1 MHPPH
6 FSILREVFS
15 YTARFLPSK
24 DTIFPCSLNMLLSLL
39 SFFQS
44 IGLWRFYFL
53 PFTLSQ
59 ASSCFPEGFI
69 YFSFMAVPL
78 EHSFSF
84 LSESIWLLKVSIF
97 SFSFR
102 MPCASMNYPP
112 VHTGDFHGFY
122 LFPSLCSQCHWH
134 VYFSTILH
142 AQDFLKVF
150 ISFPSFLQCCMITQ
164 HWGAECSIHTAYSPS
179 GLISSDS

>member
-53 PFTLSQ
+53 PFTMPQ
-59 ASSCFPEGFI
+59 ASPWFPEDFI
-69 YFSFMAVPL
+69 YFPSWLFHWNILV
-78 EHSFSF
+78 FF
-84 LSESIWLLKVSIF
+84 LSPSDSWRFSMF

-102 MPCASMNYPP
+102 MPCASMTYPP
-112 VHTGDFHGFY
+112 VHTGTFHGFY
-122 LFPSLCSQCHWH
+122 LFPSFCPQYHWH
-134 VYFSTILH
+134 LYFSIILH

-150 ISFPSFLQCCMITQ
+150 ISFPSFLQCCVITQ
-164 HWGAECSIHTAYSPS
+164 HWGAECSIHQ
-179 GLISSDS
+179 